1 MMRWQCY
8 VVTTMGYELVQDD
21 FPMRFDRNAVTK
33 AFEGRYGMKVI
44 QVNPIGQ
51 NQTITAFYPSQM
63 PLEGASKSSPVYFIL
78 QFII

>member
-1 MMRWQCY
+1 MQKIFRLQITGASMMMKWQCY
-8 VVTTMGYELVQDD
+8 VVTSMGYELVQDD

-51 NQTITAFYPSQM
+51 N
-63 PLEGASKSSPVYFIL
+63 
-78 QFII
+78 

>member
-1 MMRWQCY
+1 MQKIFRLQITGASIMMRWQCY

-51 NQTITAFYPSQM
+51 N
-63 PLEGASKSSPVYFIL
+63 
-78 QFII
+78 